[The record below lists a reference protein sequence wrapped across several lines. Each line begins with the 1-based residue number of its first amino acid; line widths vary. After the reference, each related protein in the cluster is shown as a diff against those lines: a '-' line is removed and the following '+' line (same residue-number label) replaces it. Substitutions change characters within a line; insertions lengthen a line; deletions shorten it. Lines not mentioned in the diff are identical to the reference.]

1 MLLRAT
7 VQCSA
12 GKGFGDRAGKD
23 ACKGGKRKEVAG
35 VKSGDAKVRQC
46 MSGAQL
52 CCMQCGEQHRRLRGE
67 AAIPPRPS
75 IDTQAVQRAVRL
87 VEEQEGRGRGRG
99 AAGARPVDPRE
110 ARRGKVEYVRVSCQP
125 SVIKRLVCAR

>member
-12 GKGFGDRAGKD
+12 GGKGFGDRAGKD
-23 ACKGGKRKEVAG
+23 ASQGGKRKEVAG

-67 AAIPPRPS
+67 AAIPPRPC
-75 IDTQAVQRAVRL
+75 IDTQAVLRAVRL
-87 VEEQEGRGRGRG
+87 VEEQEGRGRG